1 MRNVEMA
8 TRMNA
13 LNAIDRLPLNNKRNK
28 RRKKLEIGPVFTR
41 KLDGGNLPNGDYSS
55 TKNQD
60 TKDLSLEQF

>member
-41 KLDGGNLPNGDYSS
+41 KLDGGNLPNGD
-55 TKNQD
+55 
-60 TKDLSLEQF
+60 